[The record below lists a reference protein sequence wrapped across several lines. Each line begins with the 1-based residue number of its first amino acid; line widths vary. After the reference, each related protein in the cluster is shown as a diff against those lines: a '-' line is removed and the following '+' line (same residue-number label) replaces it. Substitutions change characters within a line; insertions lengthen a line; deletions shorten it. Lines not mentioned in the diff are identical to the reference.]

1 MIMNYNPQA
10 ITVSLKICRA
20 CGISLLA
27 SHRFCRVCGAS
38 QGQTEFVTRRHDAV
52 SNQIPITRMLARH
65 SERKKRMPEGSY
77 RSISGSVLDSFVTS
91 DLTAAT
97 SRIRSRAAK
106 RAVAAAIT
114 IPLWLMIVLLS
125 PLDAL
130 QASRQVTKQL

>member
-1 MIMNYNPQA
+1 MNYNPQA

-38 QGQTEFVTRRHDAV
+38 QGQTEFVTRRHDGI
-52 SNQIPITRMLARH
+52 SNLIPSTRMLAPD
-65 SERKKRMPEGSY
+65 SERKRTSTAGNY

-97 SRIRSRAAK
+97 SRLRSRAAK